1 MKIRDVYSSKFPLV
15 IIGVV
20 TLFAFFSI
28 PAYAAAPQ
36 VCLEEFPEDSSLS
49 KTKKELYIKEIK
61 AGITEWQN
69 MLKEQSAFPRSENWK
84 WDIDVVNYS
93 DSVKCDVI
101 VKFKD
106 KPKNE
111 NKKLTLGTFQN
122 VGGIG
127 IINMYYFTPYSCE
140 TSRDSQYIYYGICRN
155 PIDLATTVE
164 FGSIFRHEFGHAL
177 GLAHVDINTSL
188 MHPTFELISYKGKIT
203 TGDVKN
209 VIEMYPNGFYSQEPV
224 PESDIIEYS
233 PDIIQP
239 IPDWIRSNALWW
251 SSGEIND
258 ETFVV
263 GIKYL
268 ITQDILVI
276 PATESIHDNPGIPSW
291 IKDNARWWAAG
302 EINDETFVL
311 AIQYL
316 IQQGIIL
323 VD

>member
-1 MKIRDVYSSKFPLV
+1 MKFRGVSLRIFPV
-15 IIGVV
+15 IIIVV
-20 TLFAFFSI
+20 TLVAIFSI

-69 MLKEQSAFPRSENWK
+69 MLKEQSTFPRAENWK
-84 WDIDVVNYS
+84 WDIDVVNSS
-93 DSVKCDVI
+93 DSVKCNVI

-106 KPKNE
+106 QPENE

-140 TSRDSQYIYYGICRN
+140 INRDSQYIYYGVCRN

-177 GLAHVDINTSL
+177 GLGHVDIKTSL

-209 VIEMYPNGFYSQEPV
+209 VIEMYPNGFYSKEPV
-224 PESDIIEYS
+224 SEPEIIELTPTIVS
-233 PDIIQP
+233 

-251 SSGEIND
+251 SSGEID
-258 ETFVV
+258 DDTFVV
-263 GIKYL
+263 GMKYL
-268 ITQDILVI
+268 ISQDILVI
-276 PATESIHDNPGIPSW
+276 PATETIHDTTGIPSW

-302 EINDETFVL
+302 EIDDETFVL
-311 AIQYL
+311 GIQYL

-323 VD
+323 IN